1 MQGIIKQINISSGG
15 IPKKPTASAYVSSE
29 RVQGDDW
36 NNKNVHGGP
45 RQVVLMIANETYQSL
60 VQLGYPV
67 FPGALG
73 ENFTTEGLA
82 YAPIRF
88 GDTFLVGGKLILRIT
103 KLRGPCNTI
112 KVYGAD
118 IGTHLYD
125 ALARDGNP
133 ESPHWGTG
141 GFYAEV
147 LQEGTVQAG
156 DVIRIK
162 KD

>member
-1 MQGIIKQINISSGG
+1 MQGIIKQINISPGG
-15 IPKKPTASAYVSSE
+15 VPKKPIASAYVSRE

-45 RQVVLMIANETYQSL
+45 RQAVLLIASETYQTL
-60 VQLGYPV
+60 TELGYPV

-73 ENFTTEGLA
+73 ENFTTEGLPFA
-82 YAPIRF
+82 RIRF
-88 GDTFLVGGKLILRIT
+88 GDTFLIGENLILRIT
-103 KLRGPCNTI
+103 KLRMPCSTI

-125 ALARDGNP
+125 AMARDGNP
-133 ESPHWGTG
+133 ESPHWGAG

-147 LQEGTVQAG
+147 LQEGTVTAG
-156 DVIRIK
+156 DSIRLK